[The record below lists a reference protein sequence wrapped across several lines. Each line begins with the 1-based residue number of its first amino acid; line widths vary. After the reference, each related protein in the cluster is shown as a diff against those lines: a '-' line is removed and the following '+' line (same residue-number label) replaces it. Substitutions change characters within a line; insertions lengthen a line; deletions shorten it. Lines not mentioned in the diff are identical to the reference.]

1 MKQFKISFLK
11 WLVIS
16 LICIYFGFMVGKF
29 KQDILQ
35 HKVQSLALDVESL
48 TLENTQLTERLNL
61 TQAEYQSEKQVHKV
75 LEEDNLA
82 LNNALDASNNK
93 LYFYEQVVA
102 PELSKAGLNI
112 YSFDVTAGEEQ
123 GTWLFELVLMQGQKG
138 RHDLKGNVEITF
150 ASADDNK
157 KVTLKELKSSFE
169 SSFKFKYFQHL
180 KGSFTLPE
188 DANIDQVFI
197 VAEADGSKWIHSQR
211 IEKIYDWKNFIED
224 GATTLEELATQSE

>member
-35 HKVQSLALDVESL
+35 HKAQSLALDVESL

-61 TQAEYQSEKQVHKV
+61 IQAEYASEKQVHKV
-75 LEEDNLA
+75 LEKENQK
-82 LNNALDASNNK
+82 LNDALDASNNK

-102 PELSKAGLNI
+102 PELSEVGINI
-112 YSFDVTAGEEQ
+112 YSFDVSPGESE

-138 RHDLKGNVEITF
+138 RHELDGNVEINF

-157 KVTLKELKSSFE
+157 RIKLTDLDASFD
-169 SSFKFKYFQHL
+169 SAFKFKYFQHL
-180 KGSFTLPE
+180 KGSFTLPKE
-188 DANIDQVFI
+188 AEIEQIFV
-197 VAEADGSKWIHSQR
+197 VAEAKGSKWSRAQR

-224 GATTLEELATQSE
+224 GARSLEELATQSE

>member
-61 TQAEYQSEKQVHKV
+61 IQADYNSEKQVHSV
-75 LEEDNLA
+75 LEKENLT

-123 GTWLFELVLMQGQKG
+123 GTWLFEVVLMQGQKG
-138 RHDLKGNVEITF
+138 RHELNGKVEITF
-150 ASADDNK
+150 ASADGDQK
-157 KVTLKELKSSFE
+157 ISLKDLNTNFDSA
-169 SSFKFKYFQHL
+169 FKFKYFQHL

-188 DANIDQVFI
+188 QATVEQIFV
-197 VAEADGSKWIHSQR
+197 VAEAKASKWSRSQR
-211 IEKIYDWKNFIED
+211 IEKVYDWKNFIED
-224 GATTLEELATQSE
+224 GATSLEELATQSE